1 MQAYIP
7 LHVYSCTDDEYH
19 LMPLVSVNARII
31 GELTRQVKYIMSY
44 SFKMGEKSVI
54 LEIY

>member
-19 LMPLVSVNARII
+19 LMPLVSVNAII
-31 GELTRQVKYIMSY
+31 VELTRQVKYIMSY